1 MNGNSAETHPDI
13 VDETPKQ
20 EITDQPPPNIDETS
34 QDSTTKDETLKEPWT
49 EQNLDEKI
57 VKKLRDSIE
66 NGKLTEADI
75 DNKLCVALK
84 TLPEDQESV
93 DTVFS
98 EYNTSDLTGVINKS
112 AFLCNII
119 KQWKLKNTREVKN
132 SSEKT
137 LSESAERKP
146 GPDEEKL
153 KAICDRTHYS
163 IEITAG
169 QRKYGGPPP
178 DGPERPPHNSE
189 IFVGKIPREV
199 FEDEIIPLC
208 EEAGKIWDLRL
219 MIDPS
224 SGYTKGYCFVT
235 FCHQPDSTKACDKLN
250 GFAIRPGK
258 LLKANPSVA
267 NVRLFVGNIPKTKT
281 KEEIKEELSK
291 LVEGITEV
299 IVYIPADEADKKK
312 NRGFCFV
319 DFDTHK
325 NASAAKRKLASSR
338 TRLFNRDVAIDWA
351 DPDEN
356 PDDETMSKVKVLY
369 VRNLTSDVGEQDVKD
384 LFLPYGNIERV
395 RKVRDY
401 AFVHFDTREDA
412 LNAMK
417 ALNGKQ
423 LGKNSMEISL
433 AKPMSDKRKQA
444 QQKREQRKQFEPY
457 SRGAGYGGVGGGS
470 DSSYPPPS
478 RMHSGNMGMGG
489 ADSDMFMFNYDM
501 DYGIMGNDMRGGGS
515 SRGRMSVSK
524 NENFVSLALSL
535 LDNFREEA
543 GEFTMKRGGRSG
555 PPSSS
560 YGGPMMMNRGGG
572 MGNGPPRRGGN
583 MSMRG
588 GGGGS
593 NNNGRS
599 SFGGYGGNNNNLGG
613 GRQQMNHQQYSG
625 GMKRKSGPMEGRGG
639 GPPKR
644 NRQDNTGSWGMV
656 DDSNNSVGTWFQ
668 DAGYS
673 QYHWN

>member
-1 MNGNSAETHPDI
+1 MNGSSDENHPNN
-13 VDETPKQ
+13 VDETVKT
-20 EITDQPPPNIDETS
+20 ENIDQPSSSVDETS
-34 QDSTTKDETLKEPWT
+34 QDFTAKDETLKEPWT
-49 EQNLDEKI
+49 EQKLNEKI
-57 VKKLRDSIE
+57 VQKLKNSIE

-75 DNKLCVALK
+75 DNKLCLALK
-84 TLPEDQESV
+84 TLPDDQESIDSV
-93 DTVFS
+93 LN
-98 EYNTSDLTGVINKS
+98 EYDTSDLTGVINKS

-119 KQWKLKNTREVKN
+119 KQWKLKNTKEIKN
-132 SSEKT
+132 SSEKKIG
-137 LSESAERKP
+137 ESTDKKP
-146 GPDEEKL
+146 GPDEAKL
-153 KAICDRTHYS
+153 KAICDRTHYA

-178 DGPERPPHNSE
+178 EGPERPPENSE
-189 IFVGKIPREV
+189 VFVGKIPREV
-199 FEDEIIPLC
+199 FEDELIPLC

-224 SGYTKGYCFVT
+224 TGYTKGYCFVT
-235 FCHQPDSTKACDKLN
+235 FCSQSDSLKARDRLN

-258 LLKANPSVA
+258 ILKANLSVA

-369 VRNLTSDVGEQDVKD
+369 VRNLTSDVSEQDVKD

-401 AFVHFDTREDA
+401 AFVHFDTRDDA

-457 SRGAGYGGVGGGS
+457 SRGGGYGMGGGS
-470 DSSYPPPS
+470 DSHYGNAPPS
-478 RMHSGNMGMGG
+478 RMQGGNIGMSGGT
-489 ADSDMFMFNYDM
+489 DMFMPNYDM
-501 DYGIMGNDMRGGGS
+501 DYGMMGNDMRSGGP
-515 SRGRMSVSK
+515 SRGGRMS
-524 NENFVSLALSL
+524 
-535 LDNFREEA
+535 
-543 GEFTMKRGGRSG
+543 RGGRSG
-555 PPSSS
+555 QPTSS

-572 MGNGPPRRGGN
+572 MGNGPSRRGGN

-588 GGGGS
+588 GGG

-599 SFGGYGGNNNNLGG
+599 SFGGYGGGNNNLGG
-613 GRQQMNHQQYSG
+613 GRQQMNQQYSG

-639 GPPKR
+639 GLPKR

-656 DDSNNSVGTWFQ
+656 DDSNNTGGNWFQ